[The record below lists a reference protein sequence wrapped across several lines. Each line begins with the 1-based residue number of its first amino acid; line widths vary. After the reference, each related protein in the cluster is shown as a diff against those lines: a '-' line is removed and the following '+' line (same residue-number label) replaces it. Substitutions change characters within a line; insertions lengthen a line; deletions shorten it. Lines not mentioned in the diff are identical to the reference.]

1 MNKPSPSR
9 SGSNANQIDRVCQEI
24 HGHQGPDAIL
34 THTPREVRATRR
46 PDRSED
52 AGMICHRLAAAIQ
65 IRTPVKVGLDML
77 CAAVRRRQKGSYVVL
92 GFGLCFLGALNGKI
106 L

>member
-46 PDRSED
+46 PDKD
-52 AGMICHRLAAAIQ
+52 ATDLSQDVALNIFLLIHVTLAAYCLE
-65 IRTPVKVGLDML
+65 RKKSG
-77 CAAVRRRQKGSYVVL
+77 
-92 GFGLCFLGALNGKI
+92 
-106 L
+106 